1 MPFRKSRNVIRSL
14 PVSFPYLYKTDRIH
28 RALVQA
34 IGMNNIKTMKQEWEQ
49 RLSDHQ
55 KKNKWMTPRDMRRL
69 VLLGLRLGLDRA
81 PKQRILD
88 LGCGTG
94 YFLYVCRH
102 FGHDVMG
109 IDLPRNGLFDA
120 WVSFLKIPRVLFR
133 IQPYTP
139 LPPSD
144 GPFDLITAIL
154 PTFHKG
160 WTEAE
165 WKFFL
170 NDVHSRLSPNG
181 KAYVMSNIAK
191 SSQMLSNVE
200 FKNFFT
206 SLPTFEAQM
215 LTPREVLLHRKQI
228 AS

>member
-1 MPFRKSRNVIRSL
+1 MPFRRSRNVIRSL
-14 PVSFPYLYKTDRIH
+14 SASLPYLYKTERVH
-28 RALVQA
+28 RALVNA
-34 IGMNNIKTMKQEWEQ
+34 IGKNNIKALKQEWEQ
-49 RLSDHQ
+49 RLTDPQ
-55 KKNKWMTPRDMRRL
+55 KNKWMTPRDMRRL
-69 VLLGLRLGLDRA
+69 VLLGLRFGLDCA
-81 PKQRILD
+81 PKQSILD

-109 IDLPRNGLFDA
+109 IDLPGNGLFDA

-133 IQPYTP
+133 ILPYAP

-144 GPFDLITAIL
+144 GPFDLITAIS
-154 PTFHKG
+154 PTFHKR

-170 NDVHSRLSPNG
+170 SDVHSRLSSNG
-181 KAYVMSNIAK
+181 KAYVMGNITK

-215 LTPREVLLHRKQI
+215 LSPREVLLHRKQI